1 MSAVNT
7 KSGLSNGV
15 TSVTGD
21 AVTMEEL
28 KAFAKLLRAYLSRDE
43 EDREGIASMASIAI
57 DPDATADEIEAAL
70 ETLREGLYPTEPID
84 LEVGWE
90 LEPNVDDVIN
100 VAGHRLGT
108 KEIESCC
115 LQVPEVAK
123 AAVVPRKDE
132 MKGKV
137 PDVYIALSPGFEPS
151 EAIKEAV
158 KNAIEESIGKI
169 ARPNHVYLVP
179 DIPKTRSGKIM
190 RWVLSALSNQ
200 SDDVGDVT
208 TLMNQEEN
216 VSKRMDLEEETF
228 ANSLDGHMKSKG
240 ISQVELAAAIGVGQ
254 PAISMML
261 SRDCR
266 PQRRTVEKLARA
278 LGVPPND
285 LWPGF
290 GSPDNA
296 LAGDPAHRPSS
307 PSIHS

>member
-15 TSVTGD
+15 ASVTGD

-70 ETLREGLYPTEPID
+70 ETLREGLYPTETID

-108 KEIESCC
+108 KE
-115 LQVPEVAK
+115 
-123 AAVVPRKDE
+123 
-132 MKGKV
+132 
-137 PDVYIALSPGFEPS
+137 
-151 EAIKEAV
+151 IKEAV

-190 RWVLSALSNQ
+190 RRVLAALSNQ

-228 ANSLDGHMKSKG
+228 ANSLDGHMKARG

-254 PAISMML
+254 PA
-261 SRDCR
+261 
-266 PQRRTVEKLARA
+266 
-278 LGVPPND
+278 
-285 LWPGF
+285 
-290 GSPDNA
+290 
-296 LAGDPAHRPSS
+296 
-307 PSIHS
+307 

>member
-1 MSAVNT
+1 
-7 KSGLSNGV
+7 
-15 TSVTGD
+15 
-21 AVTMEEL
+21 
-28 KAFAKLLRAYLSRDE
+28 
-43 EDREGIASMASIAI
+43 EGIASMASIAI

-115 LQVPEVAK
+115 LQVPEVAE

-151 EAIKEAV
+151 EAIEEAV

-190 RWVLSALSNQ
+190 RRVLSALSNQ

-228 ANSLDGHMKSKG
+228 ANSLVGHMKAKG

-307 PSIHS
+307 PNIHS